1 MNEQIPNSVS
11 YADLQNYLT
20 RSVDQHEPTVNG
32 KTEEELEAISERLLN
47 QALAEAGGTPA
58 IHKIMALQV
67 LMHLGNWHAEMAEG
81 AAKSGNLEAAG
92 NCMAE
97 YGEVRAAFKLL
108 SNIMVSEL
116 DQSSNET
123 EG

>member
-11 YADLQNYLT
+11 SADLQKYLNKAPA
-20 RSVDQHEPTVNG
+20 ENKETVNG
-32 KTEEELEAISERLLN
+32 KTIEQLNEIADRLLN
-47 QALAEAGGTPA
+47 QALEESGGSPGV
-58 IHKIMALQV
+58 HKIMALKV
-67 LMHLGNWHAEMAEG
+67 IMNLGNWHAEMAEG

-97 YGEVRAAFKLL
+97 YGELRAAFKLL